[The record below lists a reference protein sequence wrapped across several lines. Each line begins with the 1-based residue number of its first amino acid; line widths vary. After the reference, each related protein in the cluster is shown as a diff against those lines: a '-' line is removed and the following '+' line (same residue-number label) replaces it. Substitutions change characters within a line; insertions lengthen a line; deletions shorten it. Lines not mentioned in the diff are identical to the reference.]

1 MDKIHY
7 SLSGLS
13 RKKTVC
19 WEAVDKVPPGTY
31 FQYFRSVSSVSDLMD
46 NDNSI
51 LGVVL
56 MWEKPMN
63 FSQRVIFSQKIQ
75 MDKSDVLLS
84 NNDMP
89 NWKYYNGT
97 TSTQL

>member
-1 MDKIHY
+1 
-7 SLSGLS
+7 
-13 RKKTVC
+13 
-19 WEAVDKVPPGTY
+19 
-31 FQYFRSVSSVSDLMD
+31 MD

-56 MWEKPMN
+56 MWEKPMH

-75 MDKSDVLLS
+75 MAKSDVLLN
-84 NNDMP
+84 NNDML
-89 NWKYYNGT
+89 NWKYYNGA